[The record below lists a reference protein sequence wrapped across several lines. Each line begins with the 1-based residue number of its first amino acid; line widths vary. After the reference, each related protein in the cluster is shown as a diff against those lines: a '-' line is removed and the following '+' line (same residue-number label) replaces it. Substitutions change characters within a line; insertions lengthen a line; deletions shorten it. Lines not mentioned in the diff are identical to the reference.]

1 MLIIGENIN
10 ASSRRVAEAIR
21 TRNSTFFQELIL
33 RCAQNAD
40 YLDVNVG
47 GGKGSTRQ
55 EIEDMK
61 WLIDII
67 CKVTDKAIVVDSANP
82 EVIEAGLEQG
92 MSLRAERS
100 NRVAIINSVNAEQA
114 RLEAI
119 GPLVAKYQ
127 VDVIALAMDDN
138 GIPSRVEERIRACDL
153 ILEGLSRYNIPS
165 EKVYF
170 DPLVLPI
177 GVDTTQGQV
186 TLKTLEQIKARYPKA
201 KTVVGL
207 SNISYGLPQRSM
219 INDAFLLMLI
229 YVGLDSVIVN
239 PLHSNTIGSI
249 ELGEMLLGKDTHCKK
264 YLKAYRIGLYQEKH

>member
-119 GPLVAKYQ
+119 GPLVAEYQ

-207 SNISYGLPQRSM
+207 SNISYGLPQRSI

-264 YLKAYRIGLYQEKH
+264 YLKAYRMGLYQEKH

>member
-21 TRNSTFFQELIL
+21 ARNSTFLEELIL

-47 GGKGSTRQ
+47 GDKGSTEQ

-82 EVIEAGLEQG
+82 EVIEAGLKQG
-92 MSLRAERS
+92 LSLRAERS
-100 NRVAIINSVNAEQA
+100 NRVAMVNSVNAEKA

-119 GPLVAKYQ
+119 GPLVGEYR
-127 VDVIALAMDDN
+127 VDVIALAMDDK

-153 ILEGLSRYNIPS
+153 ILEGLSRYNIPA
-165 EKVYF
+165 ERVYF

-186 TLKTLEQIKARYPKA
+186 TLKTLEQIKARYPEA

-207 SNISYGLPQRSM
+207 SNTSYGLPQRSM
-219 INDAFLLMLI
+219 LNDPFLLMLMC
-229 YVGLDSVIVN
+229 VGLDSVIVN
-239 PLHSNTIGSI
+239 PLHSSTIGSI

-264 YLKAYRIGLYQEKH
+264 Y